1 MKRGDVYLVDFEP
14 AIGQEIQKTRP
25 AVIVS
30 NDISNMRLERVQV
43 VPITSKATKIYKS
56 ESKTII
62 NGIEGKATASQ
73 ITTVSHQ
80 RMIKKL
86 GSLTSAEMQNID
98 DAIRYQLDL

>member
-1 MKRGDVYLVDFEP
+1 MKKGDVYLVDFEP

-30 NDISNMRLERVQV
+30 NDISNVKLERVQV
-43 VPITSKATKIYKS
+43 VPITSKAAKIYKS
-56 ESKTII
+56 EAKTIL

-80 RMIKKL
+80 RMIRKL
-86 GSLTSAEMQNID
+86 GTLTNAEMQDID
-98 DAIRYQLDL
+98 NAICYQLGL

>member
-1 MKRGDVYLVDFEP
+1 MNRGDVYLINFDP

-30 NDISNMRLERVQV
+30 NDISNTKLERVQV
-43 VPITSKATKIYKS
+43 VPITSKAAKIYLS
-56 ESKTII
+56 EAKTTI

-86 GSLTSAEMQNID
+86 GTLTAIEMQNID
-98 DAIRYQLDL
+98 EAIRYQLDL